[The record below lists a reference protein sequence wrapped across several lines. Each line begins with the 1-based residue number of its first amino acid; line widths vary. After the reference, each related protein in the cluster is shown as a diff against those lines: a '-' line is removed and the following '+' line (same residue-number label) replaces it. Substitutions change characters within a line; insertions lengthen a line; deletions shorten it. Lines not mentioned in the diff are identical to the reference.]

1 MSEQTTAPTERDEL
15 ADLIA
20 AAVEDHIYNAG
31 DVPPSL
37 TPMVASAAADAV
49 LAAGYRKPRTV
60 TTVEELDALVGGT
73 IIRTVKSKHN
83 PHGLCFEK
91 YGKEW
96 LALDPADREDGET
109 TIPSGAV
116 LRFYW
121 AHSITVLFTPEATS

>member
-1 MSEQTTAPTERDEL
+1 MSGERDEL
-15 ADLIA
+15 ADLLMSD
-20 AAVEDHIYNAG
+20 ELHE
-31 DVPPSL
+31 
-37 TPMVASAAADAV
+37 SAYYGRDYALAEADLV

-73 IIRTVKSKHN
+73 IIRTVKSEHN

-96 LALDPADREDGET
+96 LALDPGDRDDGEE

-116 LRFYW
+116 VNWYGQ
-121 AHSITVLFTPEATS
+121 HSITVLFTPGDAS